1 MTHRPTTHTPHP
13 SKEIQAM
20 SDTLRTADLPTLA
33 STLND
38 QRTRTLDVVA
48 SAGTIRAEGGA
59 IVLRGTEPV
68 ITDEGVDTA
77 DGRYVPTGVGD
88 EGVAAKLD
96 IPIGYLRRCRDQRPG
111 LYDDNVNGWLAQN
124 PARKFLIR
132 TLRAADGEPR
142 ADGTDGV
149 MRAWLSDRYRC
160 IDNFDV
166 LLSVLRGIT
175 DAGVTDPII
184 DADLTDRRMIVRVST
199 PDVSVLAPKLLE
211 GYRSPFGGH
220 DVGGGWTPER
230 VARASAAERNAIEGG
245 GETVFGGFVITN
257 SETGGG
263 AFTITPRLVVKVCNN
278 GLTITAD
285 ALKRVHLGGVLDEG
299 IVEWSE
305 ATVAKNLALVASQA
319 QDAVRKF
326 LDPDYI
332 EAKVAELEAEAGEP
346 VEDPVAV
353 ITTVSKRLGFTADEQ
368 ANILGHFIKGGQLTA
383 GGVMQAVTSAAQ
395 LHTDGDLAADMEA
408 KGVDAMHAA
417 VAAVRSLTK
426 V

>member
-1 MTHRPTTHTPHP
+1 
-13 SKEIQAM
+13 M

-48 SAGTIRAEGGA
+48 NAGAIRAENGA

-68 ITDEGVDTA
+68 LTDDGVDTA

-88 EGVAAKLD
+88 EGIASKLD
-96 IPIGYLRRCRDQRPG
+96 IPTGYLRRCRDTLPV
-111 LYDDNVNGWLAQN
+111 LYDHNVNGWLADN
-124 PARKFLIR
+124 PTRKFLIR

-142 ADGTDGV
+142 GDGTDGV
-149 MRAWLSDRYRC
+149 MRAFLSDRYRC

-166 LLSVLRGIT
+166 LLAALRGIT
-175 DAGVTDPII
+175 DAGVTDPVI

-199 PDVSVLAPKLLE
+199 PDLAVLAPKLLE
-211 GYRSPFGGH
+211 SYRNPFGG
-220 DVGGGWTPER
+220 DDLGRGWTP
-230 VARASAAERNAIEGG
+230 AAMAAHNGPGG
-245 GETVFGGFVITN
+245 VTDPLVFAGFVITN

-263 AFTITPRLVVKVCNN
+263 AFNITPRMVVKICNN

-305 ATVAKNLALVASQA
+305 ATVQKNLALVASQT

-326 LDPDYI
+326 LDPAYLA
-332 EAKVAELEAEAGEP
+332 AKVADLEAEAGEP
-346 VEDPVAV
+346 IEDATAV
-353 ITTVSKRLGFTADEQ
+353 ITNVSKRLGFSTVEQ
-368 ANILGHFIKGGQLTA
+368 TNILAHFIKGGQMTA

-395 LHTDGDLAADMEA
+395 LHTDGDAAADMEA
-408 KGVDAMHAA
+408 KGVDAMRAA
-417 VAAVRSLTK
+417 VAAIRGLARV
-426 V
+426 